1 MNETDLDTMFQRITS
16 SVRKQFPMVD
26 RDDIYQECWLK
37 YLSMDATHMNEK
49 MIWSSIRRAAASW
62 CVKEKAQIVGYDV
75 EDLYYYSTA
84 QIRELLPTV
93 LEREAWVQSG
103 VVNDLGKISVGHDP
117 AHGNNRLAML
127 VDVKASLEAGSEQDK
142 TLLWTAFGLQMPEQ
156 EHAESLG
163 ITEDALRMRV
173 NRALRRLQNRL
184 GGPRPQEPPSGL
196 RKALSNAAAQH
207 ITRSQE
213 AEE

>member
-1 MNETDLDTMFQRITS
+1 MTETEIDEMIQRITS

-26 RDDIYQECWLK
+26 RDDIYQECWVK
-37 YLSMDATHMNEK
+37 YLTLDTTHMNER
-49 MIWSSIRRAAASW
+49 MLWSSIRRAAAAW
-62 CVKEKAQIVGYDV
+62 CTKEKAQIVGYDV

-84 QIRELLPTV
+84 QIRELLPVV
-93 LEREAWVQSG
+93 LEREAWVQTG
-103 VVNDLGKISVGHDP
+103 VINDLGKISSGTDP
-117 AHGNNRLAML
+117 AHGNNRLAMI
-127 VDVKASLEAGSEQDK
+127 VDVKASLEAGSETDK
-142 TLLWTAFGLQMPEQ
+142 VLLWTAFGLRLPDQ

-173 NRALRRLQNRL
+173 TRALQRLQNRL
-184 GGPRPQEPPSGL
+184 GGPRPQDPPHGA
-196 RKALSNAAAQH
+196 RKALSNAAAQA